1 MPALRVAELLVALSL
16 AVDLGLGQPAG
27 HVARAAV
34 VASRINDRLPAPAER
49 TTVFDVAMLG
59 WVGCIADSRDTARW
73 FGDDITYRA
82 GVYDLDMKPLPF
94 LGYLLRYAG
103 RGEPLPVRAG
113 KKVGVLLDGGRS
125 ARDSLRAHCQVT
137 AQVAGRLGMP
147 EEVTAALPQIFARW
161 DGKGLPAG
169 VSGEQIA
176 LPVRVWQLADLIE
189 VHHARGGAEAVRQ
202 VCLARRGG
210 QLDPTVVDITIAD
223 VEPLFDRLSP
233 HLSWED
239 ALIDEWGP
247 GPPLAASA
255 LDSALEA
262 LGDWVDLKSAW
273 FTGHSRAV
281 ADLAA
286 AAGTRLGLAPEEV
299 KTLRRAALLADI
311 GRAGVPNTIWDKQGP
326 LTTAEVERVRLHS
339 YLTERTLQRAGVL
352 GDIAEIAALAHERLD
367 GSGYHRGLRAP
378 AIPDPAR
385 VLAAADVYAT
395 KVEPR
400 PHRAALDPSAA
411 SEHLQSEAAAGRLDP
426 RAVSAVLEAAG
437 HERPVMPAP
446 YGLTPREAEVLG
458 LIATGLTN
466 RQVASRLGI
475 SAKTVGNHVEHVY
488 SKTGVS
494 TRAAATL
501 LAMEHRLV
509 RRDGM
514 G

>member
-1 MPALRVAELLVALSL
+1 MPTLRVTELLVALSL

-27 HVARAAV
+27 HVARSAV
-34 VASRINDRLPAPAER
+34 LASRINERLPEPAQR
-49 TTVFDVAMLG
+49 STVFDVAMLG
-59 WVGCIADSRDTARW
+59 WVGCIADSRDAARW

-94 LGYLLRYAG
+94 LGYLLQHAG
-103 RGEPLPVRAG
+103 RDGPLPVRVG
-113 KKVGVLLDGGRS
+113 KRIGVLLDGGRS

-147 EEVTAALPQIFARW
+147 EEVTSALPQIFARW

-169 VSGEQIA
+169 VSGEHIA
-176 LPVRVWQLADLIE
+176 LAVRVWQLADLAE
-189 VHHARGGAEAVRQ
+189 VHHGRGGAEAVRQ
-202 VCLARRGG
+202 TCLARRGG
-210 QLDPTVVDITIAD
+210 QLDPAVVDIAVAD
-223 VEPLFDRLSP
+223 VEPLFEGLSP
-233 HLSWED
+233 DMSWED
-239 ALIDEWGP
+239 ALIEERGL
-247 GPPLAASA
+247 GPPLTPSS

-262 LGDWVDLKSAW
+262 LGDWVDLKSSW

-286 AAGTRLGLAPEEV
+286 AAGTRLGLTPEEV
-299 KTLRRAALLADI
+299 ITLRRAALLADV
-311 GRAGVPNTIWDKQGP
+311 GRTGVPNTIWDKREP
-326 LTTAEVERVRLHS
+326 LTTTEIERVRLHS
-339 YLTERTLQRAGVL
+339 YLTERTLRRVGVL
-352 GDIAEIAALAHERLD
+352 GDVAEIAAMAHERLD

-385 VLAAADVYAT
+385 VLAAADVYTT
-395 KVEPR
+395 KLEAR
-400 PHRAALDPSAA
+400 PHRAALEPSAA
-411 SEHLQSEAAAGRLDP
+411 AQHLEAEAEAGRLD
-426 RAVSAVLEAAG
+426 ASAVAAVLAAAG
-437 HERPVMPAP
+437 HERPAVAAP
-446 YGLTPREAEVLG
+446 YGLTPREVEVLG

-466 RQVASRLGI
+466 RQVARRLRI

-488 SKTGVS
+488 AKTGIS

-509 RRDGM
+509 ARDGM